1 MTLSNKEFELLDK
14 IARKSKMDCWFMI
27 KQTKKGD
34 DYVYDVEEGKRMSL
48 RKGIAQLLEG
58 IEDMYELYL
67 SGQDYETLIN
77 LLRMFL

>member
-77 LLRMFL
+77 LLRRFL